1 MALYM
6 TDEEAKEQQK
16 RLVDVGLADTM
27 DEAAHMLVDAG
38 EINSTQHAE
47 LLSDAERERVYG

>member
-1 MALYM
+1 M
-6 TDEEAKEQQK
+6 TDEEAKVVQK
-16 RLVDVGLADTM
+16 EMVDFGMAANM

-38 EINSTQHAE
+38 EIDSTQHAE